1 MQQPDGPKLVKV
13 SGPSPPAARG
23 TDAEVSAFLAS
34 HSATMLENAM
44 RERRLYARATAH
56 LPLDPAEAGREPADE
71 ERALRASRPRNRRWR
86 ALDKLDA
93 DVDRLQSEV
102 QEARARLAAAEQA
115 LESAPSEDARTLA
128 DWIASGERGARPAPS
143 VYERE
148 RETNAARILV
158 DAVGLELDRALG
170 RRADHVAKHRPGML
184 KDARKDLDEA
194 ERSFVSALRTLPEL
208 RQRMFDARATLLW
221 AASFPE
227 REPVWPGMSPDSV
240 ALGLMEPVR
249 LALNIRTMLP
259 FAGLVALLKEDAAA
273 IAGAFSPEQKLL
285 LGEPAPSGPD
295 RRGAL
300 WSDSPEGIAYQAEQ
314 REHARRLAETG
325 FHDAAQLAR
334 EVRD

>member
-1 MQQPDGPKLVKV
+1 MNFFASSSLGVRM
-13 SGPSPPAARG
+13 PAALP
-23 TDAEVSAFLAS
+23 AFLILPAAS
-34 HSATMLENAM
+34 L
-44 RERRLYARATAH
+44 
-56 LPLDPAEAGREPADE
+56 
-71 ERALRASRPRNRRWR
+71 
-86 ALDKLDA
+86 
-93 DVDRLQSEV
+93 
-102 QEARARLAAAEQA
+102 
-115 LESAPSEDARTLA
+115 
-128 DWIASGERGARPAPS
+128 IASCTSAWPQFPIWP
-143 VYERE
+143 
-148 RETNAARILV
+148 N
-158 DAVGLELDRALG
+158 
-170 RRADHVAKHRPGML
+170 
-184 KDARKDLDEA
+184 EA